1 MRYFIVFLILVLPVV
16 AQAEELYSETPK
28 CAVLKNDTASNAFVA
43 LRTDFYTKPDGK
55 RSYYES
61 VVLLEPGKEREMC
74 VKGPFFP
81 DYKVTLSV
89 KSFFPLFRC
98 QTKLE
103 GTIAVH
109 EKRTGDN
116 RTVWADCIN

>member
-1 MRYFIVFLILVLPVV
+1 MKYVIALMILLLPSL
-16 AQAEELYSETPK
+16 AQAEELYSEQPK
-28 CAVLKNDTASNAFVA
+28 CAVIKNETASNAFVGI
-43 LRTDFYTKPDGK
+43 RTDFYMKDDGK

-61 VVLLEPGKEREMC
+61 VVFLEPGKERELC

-116 RTVWADCIN
+116 RTVWADCVN